1 MSALQTGES
10 GEMLE
15 KLSMILLSETCPRM
29 VLFSIMGQI
38 GGMIIL
44 YWMLGKPRK
53 QVRYISYMFFK
64 AVFMIYFTYGL
75 NLYYP
80 GELWSATL
88 QTAVSSVLGVVT
100 MFLMIATYQNESL
113 KVIFAALLGE
123 IYFTLVEM
131 LAVVGVNGLEG
142 KTDLLLIYDRLQP
155 MDLLIPV
162 LFGTGIVLLK
172 LFGGRWLA
180 RYRDVRIRH
189 RQLFWFAIV
198 AYFIVAQ
205 TNGMIVIGQEAGLV
219 TATGMPFIGIA
230 VLLVVLLGLVYRD
243 YRRQVRGESRFLS
256 TQFQLLQTHYES
268 IRTQMQRMEMCQKL
282 VDKQMKEIVRRGE
295 DVAATESCDR
305 CKDTEVAA
313 AKGEEMIKNGISEKI
328 DSGYKTSKQN
338 VEKEG
343 PNRAK
348 KEAAPEYEVLEQSIE
363 EKRRREADDQRK
375 AVILR
380 YLDDLRSEYQNIS
393 AGMYCQDWM
402 VDAVLYT
409 QICAAKERG
418 IKVDCNVQGYPCGAV
433 SQERLAQLLY
443 SLFEFGMQENE
454 KLQEQAKRYIHVK
467 LQNVLGNLAVCF
479 EVASAGKRSAKK
491 IQKVLAKTNEQI
503 EVEETGTGVQVTIL
517 V

>member
-38 GGMIIL
+38 GGMFIL

-53 QVRYISYMFFK
+53 QVRYISYMFLK

-198 AYFIVAQ
+198 AYFIIAQ

-295 DVAATESCDR
+295 NVAATENCDS
-305 CKDTEVAA
+305 CKDTAAVAASCNEVA
-313 AKGEEMIKNGISEKI
+313 E
-328 DSGYKTSKQN
+328 SGQ
-338 VEKEG
+338 
-343 PNRAK
+343 
-348 KEAAPEYEVLEQSIE
+348 
-363 EKRRREADDQRK
+363 QRK
-375 AVILR
+375 EVILR
-380 YLDDLRSEYQNIS
+380 YLDDLRNEYQNIS

-409 QICAAKERG
+409 QIRAAKERG
-418 IKVDCNVQGYPCGAV
+418 IKVDCNVQGYQRGAV

>member
-1 MSALQTGES
+1 
-10 GEMLE
+10 MLE

-243 YRRQVRGESRFLS
+243 YRRQVRGESRFLD

-295 DVAATESCDR
+295 DVAATEKCGP
-305 CKDTEVAA
+305 CKDTAAVAAGCDEVA
-313 AKGEEMIKNGISEKI
+313 E
-328 DSGYKTSKQN
+328 SGQ
-338 VEKEG
+338 
-343 PNRAK
+343 
-348 KEAAPEYEVLEQSIE
+348 
-363 EKRRREADDQRK
+363 QRK
-375 AVILR
+375 EVILR

-409 QICAAKERG
+409 QIRAAKERG
-418 IKVDCNVQGYPCGAV
+418 IKVDCNVQGYQRGAV

>member
-38 GGMIIL
+38 GGMLIL

-53 QVRYISYMFFK
+53 QVRYISYMFLK

-295 DVAATESCDR
+295 NVAATENCDP

-313 AKGEEMIKNGISEKI
+313 ASCEDAAEDWTSWKN
-328 DSGYKTSKQN
+328 DFGYEGSKQS
-338 VEKEG
+338 V
-343 PNRAK
+343 
-348 KEAAPEYEVLEQSIE
+348 E
-363 EKRRREADDQRK
+363 EKRRRESDDQRK

-409 QICAAKERG
+409 QIRVAKERG

-479 EVASAGKRSAKK
+479 EVASAGKRSVKK
-491 IQKVLAKTNEQI
+491 IQKILAKTNEQI

>member
-1 MSALQTGES
+1 
-10 GEMLE
+10 MLE

-38 GGMIIL
+38 GGMFIL

-53 QVRYISYMFFK
+53 QVRYISYMFLK

-100 MFLMIATYQNESL
+100 MFIMIATYQNEIL

-243 YRRQVRGESRFLS
+243 YRRQVRGESRFLD

-295 DVAATESCDR
+295 NVAATENCDS
-305 CKDTEVAA
+305 CKDTAAVAA
-313 AKGEEMIKNGISEKI
+313 SCEDAAEDGTSWKN
-328 DSGYKTSKQN
+328 DFGYEGSKQS
-338 VEKEG
+338 V
-343 PNRAK
+343 
-348 KEAAPEYEVLEQSIE
+348 E
-363 EKRRREADDQRK
+363 EKRRRESDDQRK

-409 QICAAKERG
+409 QIRAAKERG

>member
-1 MSALQTGES
+1 
-10 GEMLE
+10 MLE
-15 KLSMILLSETCPRM
+15 RLSVILLSETCPRM

-131 LAVVGVNGLEG
+131 LAVVGVNCLEG

-282 VDKQMKEIVRRGE
+282 VDKQMEEIVRRGE
-295 DVAATESCDR
+295 DVVATESCDY
-305 CKDTEVAA
+305 CKDTEAA
-313 AKGEEMIKNGISEKI
+313 AARCEDAAEDGTSWKN
-328 DSGYKTSKQN
+328 DFGYEGSKQS
-338 VEKEG
+338 V
-343 PNRAK
+343 
-348 KEAAPEYEVLEQSIE
+348 E
-363 EKRRREADDQRK
+363 EKRRKKADDQRN

-380 YLDDLRSEYQNIS
+380 YLDDLRNEYQNIS

-409 QICAAKERG
+409 QIRAAKERG
-418 IKVDCNVQGYPCGAV
+418 IKVDCNVQGYQRGAD
-433 SQERLAQLLY
+433 SQERLAQLLFT
-443 SLFEFGMQENE
+443 LFEFGMKENE
-454 KLQEQAKRYIHVK
+454 KLPEQAKRYIHVK
-467 LQNVLGNLAVCF
+467 LQNVVGQVAVCF

>member
-38 GGMIIL
+38 GGMFIL

-53 QVRYISYMFFK
+53 QVRYISYMFLK

-198 AYFIVAQ
+198 AYFIIAQ

-295 DVAATESCDR
+295 NVAATENCDS
-305 CKDTEVAA
+305 CKDTAAVAASCNEVA
-313 AKGEEMIKNGISEKI
+313 E
-328 DSGYKTSKQN
+328 SGQ
-338 VEKEG
+338 
-343 PNRAK
+343 
-348 KEAAPEYEVLEQSIE
+348 
-363 EKRRREADDQRK
+363 QRK
-375 AVILR
+375 EVILR
-380 YLDDLRSEYQNIS
+380 YLDDLRNEYQNIS

-409 QICAAKERG
+409 QSRAAKERG
-418 IKVDCNVQGYPCGAV
+418 IKVDCNVQGYQRGAV

>member
-1 MSALQTGES
+1 MSALQTGER

-38 GGMIIL
+38 GGMFIL

-53 QVRYISYMFFK
+53 QVRYISYMFLK

-243 YRRQVRGESRFLS
+243 YRRQVRGESRFLD

-282 VDKQMKEIVRRGE
+282 VDKQMKEIVRRGK
-295 DVAATESCDR
+295 DVAATASCDP
-305 CKDTEVAA
+305 CKDTAAVAA
-313 AKGEEMIKNGISEKI
+313 SCEDVEEDGTSWKN
-328 DSGYKTSKQN
+328 DFGYEGSKQS
-338 VEKEG
+338 V
-343 PNRAK
+343 
-348 KEAAPEYEVLEQSIE
+348 E
-363 EKRRREADDQRK
+363 EKRRRKADDQRK

-393 AGMYCQDWM
+393 AGMYCQNWM

-409 QICAAKERG
+409 QIRAAKERG

>member
-1 MSALQTGES
+1 MSALQNGES

-38 GGMIIL
+38 GGMFIL

-53 QVRYISYMFFK
+53 QVRYISYMFLK

-131 LAVVGVNGLEG
+131 LAVVGVNCLEG

-243 YRRQVRGESRFLS
+243 YRRQVRGESRFLD

-282 VDKQMKEIVRRGE
+282 VDEQMAEIVRRGK
-295 DVAATESCDR
+295 DVAATASCDP
-305 CKDTEVAA
+305 CKDTAAVAARCDEVA
-313 AKGEEMIKNGISEKI
+313 E
-328 DSGYKTSKQN
+328 SGQ
-338 VEKEG
+338 
-343 PNRAK
+343 
-348 KEAAPEYEVLEQSIE
+348 
-363 EKRRREADDQRK
+363 QRK
-375 AVILR
+375 EVILR
-380 YLDDLRSEYQNIS
+380 YLDDLRNEYQNIS

-409 QICAAKERG
+409 QIRAAKERG
-418 IKVDCNVQGYPCGAV
+418 IKVDCNVQGYQCGAV

>member
-1 MSALQTGES
+1 
-10 GEMLE
+10 MLE

-38 GGMIIL
+38 GGMFIL

-53 QVRYISYMFFK
+53 QVRYISYMFLK

-243 YRRQVRGESRFLS
+243 YRRQVRGESRFLD

-282 VDKQMKEIVRRGE
+282 VDKQMEEIVRRGE
-295 DVAATESCDR
+295 DVAATEKCGP
-305 CKDTEVAA
+305 CKDTAAVAAGCDEVA
-313 AKGEEMIKNGISEKI
+313 E
-328 DSGYKTSKQN
+328 SGQ
-338 VEKEG
+338 
-343 PNRAK
+343 
-348 KEAAPEYEVLEQSIE
+348 
-363 EKRRREADDQRK
+363 QRK
-375 AVILR
+375 EVILR

-393 AGMYCQDWM
+393 AGMYCQNWM

-409 QICAAKERG
+409 QIRAAKERG

>member
-1 MSALQTGES
+1 
-10 GEMLE
+10 MLE

-53 QVRYISYMFFK
+53 QVRYISYMFLK

-100 MFLMIATYQNESL
+100 MFIMIATYQNEIL

-155 MDLLIPV
+155 MDFLIPV

-198 AYFIVAQ
+198 AYFIIAQ
-205 TNGMIVIGQEAGLV
+205 TNGMTVIGQEAGLV

-243 YRRQVRGESRFLS
+243 YRRQVRGESQFLS

-282 VDKQMKEIVRRGE
+282 VDEQMAEIVRRGE
-295 DVAATESCDR
+295 DVVATESCDR

-313 AKGEEMIKNGISEKI
+313 AKGEEMIKNGISEK
-328 DSGYKTSKQN
+328 
-338 VEKEG
+338 KE
-343 PNRAK
+343 
-348 KEAAPEYEVLEQSIE
+348 
-363 EKRRREADDQRK
+363 
-375 AVILR
+375 VILR

-409 QICAAKERG
+409 QIRAAKERG
-418 IKVDCNVQGYPCGAV
+418 IKVDCNVQGYQCGAV

-479 EVASAGKRSAKK
+479 EVARAGKRSVKK
-491 IQKVLAKTNEQI
+491 IQKVLAKTSEQI

>member
-38 GGMIIL
+38 GGMFIL

-53 QVRYISYMFFK
+53 QVRYISYMFLK

-295 DVAATESCDR
+295 DVAATENCDP
-305 CKDTEVAA
+305 CKDTAAVAA
-313 AKGEEMIKNGISEKI
+313 SCEDAAEDWTSWKN
-328 DSGYKTSKQN
+328 DFGYEGSKQS
-338 VEKEG
+338 V
-343 PNRAK
+343 
-348 KEAAPEYEVLEQSIE
+348 E
-363 EKRRREADDQRK
+363 EKRRRESDDQRK

-409 QICAAKERG
+409 QIRAAKERG

>member
-1 MSALQTGES
+1 
-10 GEMLE
+10 MLE

-38 GGMIIL
+38 GGMSIL

-53 QVRYISYMFFK
+53 QVRYISYMFLK

-282 VDKQMKEIVRRGE
+282 VDEQMAEIVRRGK
-295 DVAATESCDR
+295 DVAATESCDP
-305 CKDTEVAA
+305 CKDTAAVAA
-313 AKGEEMIKNGISEKI
+313 SCEDAAE
-328 DSGYKTSKQN
+328 SGQ
-338 VEKEG
+338 
-343 PNRAK
+343 
-348 KEAAPEYEVLEQSIE
+348 
-363 EKRRREADDQRK
+363 QRK
-375 AVILR
+375 EVILR
-380 YLDDLRSEYQNIS
+380 YLDDLRNEYQNIS

-409 QICAAKERG
+409 QIRAAKERG
-418 IKVDCNVQGYPCGAV
+418 IKVDCNVQGYQCGAV

-454 KLQEQAKRYIHVK
+454 KLQEQAKQYIHVK

-479 EVASAGKRSAKK
+479 EVASAGKRSVKK
-491 IQKVLAKTNEQI
+491 IQKILAKTNEQI